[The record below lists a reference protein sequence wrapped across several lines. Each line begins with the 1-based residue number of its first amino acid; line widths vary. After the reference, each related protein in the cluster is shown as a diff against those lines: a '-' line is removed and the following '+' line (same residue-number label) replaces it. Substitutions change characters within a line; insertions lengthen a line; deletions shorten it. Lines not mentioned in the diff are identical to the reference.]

1 MCKTSK
7 KILLRLGPSTK
18 FGNAAAIALVLVGL
32 CRRRHF
38 GAHFCHSKWPKIP
51 PMGLKMGHKWPRM
64 TESSGKTPFS
74 QSWWFV
80 WWHFERTHGVFLE
93 NPIFWP
99 TFDPFV
105 CLTCLKY
112 GNIFYIHG
120 HCSFFMLHME
130 LYRCFYR
137 IGQHSC
143 TCNTHSDSRIP
154 CPLPS
159 CPPTR
164 LPMFA
169 LSARSRIG
177 LLQIGFMC

>member
-93 NPIFWP
+93 NPIFVLFKP
-99 TFDPFV
+99 LLGTFWGLFGAVLGLFWGQSTP
-105 CLTCLKY
+105 LTAEKHAKPDHTASRTLPK
-112 GNIFYIHG
+112 
-120 HCSFFMLHME
+120 
-130 LYRCFYR
+130 
-137 IGQHSC
+137 
-143 TCNTHSDSRIP
+143 RIP
-154 CPLPS
+154 SHDTAIKAPVVHVLGPS
-159 CPPTR
+159 RGHLGPFWGH
-164 LPMFA
+164 FA
-169 LSARSRIG
+169 AKYHR
-177 LLQIGFMC
+177 